1 MVAVVVVGAEVV
13 VAAEKGG
20 LEVLGDLVRLGQQ
33 GLLVAWVALEAWLVA
48 WMGWQV
54 VVVVRLAC
62 LVVAAG
68 RVVAGA
74 AWVAASALEAL
85 AGWVGVHLVWQV
97 VAAVEEG

>member
-1 MVAVVVVGAEVV
+1 MVVVVVAEVV

-62 LVVAAG
+62 LVVA
-68 RVVAGA
+68 GA
-74 AWVAASALEAL
+74 AWVVASAWEAL